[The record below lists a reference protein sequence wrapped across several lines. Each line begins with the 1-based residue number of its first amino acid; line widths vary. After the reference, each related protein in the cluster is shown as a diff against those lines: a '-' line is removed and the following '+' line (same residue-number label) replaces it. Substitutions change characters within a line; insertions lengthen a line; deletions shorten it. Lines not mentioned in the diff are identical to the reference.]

1 MFGVFRC
8 SGVPGFSTCRENQI
22 IVPCKEPI
30 KIEKPLQ
37 CLLTFSYSAG
47 EKYSSDCFVDI
58 CFFSFYFLIAF
69 QSDNNSNRVYVL
81 GHKLLFCFINQVDI
95 RAKLPTSPLD
105 SSLRQS
111 GLYARNVFFGN
122 LPLIRGLSVTK
133 ISRFICPPMGHHSSF
148 RKQTVHSFYW

>member
-1 MFGVFRC
+1 MFRSVPGCSGCSGVPVFRC
-8 SGVPGFSTCRENQI
+8 SGVPVFRCSGVPRFSTYRENQI

-81 GHKLLFCFINQVDI
+81 GHKLFCFINQVDI

-105 SSLRQS
+105 SWVYVKR
-111 GLYARNVFFGN
+111 GTHPEPAGTCRN
-122 LPLIRGLSVTK
+122 LPE
-133 ISRFICPPMGHHSSF
+133 PPG
-148 RKQTVHSFYW
+148 T

>member
-1 MFGVFRC
+1 MFGVFGC

-58 CFFSFYFLIAF
+58 CFLSFYFLIAF

-81 GHKLLFCFINQVDI
+81 GHKLFCFINQVDI
-95 RAKLPTSPLD
+95 RAKLPKSPLD

-122 LPLIRGLSVTK
+122 LPLIKGL
-133 ISRFICPPMGHHSSF
+133 ICYQNFAFHLPPDGPPQF
-148 RKQTVHSFYW
+148 L